1 MQHSDLFSQPVEVV
15 EAAAYDKDSEPVQNP
30 VFSDLEGR
38 SENPA
43 QRPAS
48 S

>member
-15 EAAAYDKDSEPVQNP
+15 EAAVYDKDSEPVQNP
-30 VFSDLEGR
+30 VFSDR
-38 SENPA
+38 DDSDRPA
-43 QRPAS
+43 NKPAS